1 MKMKHEERERQ
12 KKFSVLQ
19 TLASSTSQT
28 SSMSKTMDKSAF
40 KLGVR
45 VKRLEKTAEDLQKV
59 SHNLRRKFN
68 VSFENSQCLKLMS
81 AASKFR
87 CEIIAPTDCP
97 VEFVKLVE
105 KEEENLFDLVIK
117 MFDALF
123 EANNK

>member
-1 MKMKHEERERQ
+1 VCCNHQRRQ
-12 KKFSVLQ
+12 QQQQQQQQQRGKK
-19 TLASSTSQT
+19 
-28 SSMSKTMDKSAF
+28 MSKTIDKTAF

-97 VEFVKLVE
+97 VEFVKVVE
-105 KEEENLFDLVIK
+105 TEEENLFDIVIK
-117 MFDALF
+117 MFDALI